1 MKADATTEKAVMK
14 VLQDIN
20 NSCASKNVQQV
31 LDLFADD
38 ADVVLLGSEEGEK
51 AIGRIELE
59 GQFRRLFSRPM
70 TYSFEWKWHSV
81 SVEDSVAWVVA
92 EMLVH
97 ARTSDQHQSSPY
109 RLTLVLVKR
118 GDKWLIMHWHS
129 SEPTSAHK

>member
-1 MKADATTEKAVMK
+1 MKADTTTEKAVMK
-14 VLQDIN
+14 ILQDLN
-20 NSCASKNVQQV
+20 NGCASKRVQQV

-38 ADVVLLGSEEGEK
+38 ANVVLLGSEEGEK

-70 TYSFEWKWHSV
+70 AYSFEWKWHSV

-92 EMLVH
+92 EGLVH

-109 RLTLVLVKR
+109 RLTMVLVKR
-118 GDKWLIMHWHS
+118 GDKLLIMHWHG
-129 SEPTSAHK
+129 SEPASAHK